1 MKNWKYFL
9 AVLALGGI
17 MQACNTNPKKA
28 DSVESAADT
37 TEATT
42 NVEDDVADFM
52 AKAASGG
59 MMEVE
64 LGETA
69 QKNGKSQAVKNF
81 GAMMVRD
88 HSKANKELKALAAAK
103 SITLPAVIGKEHQEK
118 VNDLIK
124 LRGAEFDEKY
134 MNMMVDDH
142 KEDIDHFQ
150 KAAKFKDADVSA
162 FASKTLPVLQTHLD
176 SAQAIDKRVKR

>member
-1 MKNWKYFL
+1 MRTLNLFPV
-9 AVLALGGI
+9 VLILLWSV
-17 MQACNTNPKKA
+17 QACNSGTKTT
-28 DSVESAADT
+28 DSVKTATDT

-42 NVEDDVADFM
+42 NVDDDLSDFM

-64 LGETA
+64 LGKTA
-69 QKNGKSQAVKNF
+69 QDNAKSQAVKNF
-81 GAMMVRD
+81 GQMMVRD
-88 HSKANKELKALAAAK
+88 HTKANGELKALAATK
-103 SITLPAVIGKEHQEK
+103 NITLPTVIGKEHQEK
-118 VNDLIK
+118 VNDLIT

-142 KEDIDHFQ
+142 KEDIEHFQ
-150 KAAKFKDADVSA
+150 KAAKFKDAEISA

-176 SAQAIDKRVKR
+176 SAQAIVKRVKK